1 MRRVPGPVPQ
11 SGVGVTVHDTAPD
24 AADAAHE
31 RVDAGDVARV
41 DRRRRVQAR
50 RRRAGVAYGIAVALL
65 AASIPVLG
73 LVGVQTI
80 LDSSDGEVVDPVL
93 DPSEPGYRALIQPSP
108 TMLLIQEDAQGSMVG
123 GAVLSLAGQEGGGGS
138 VMIYPPNLAGEVPD
152 IGVLPIAAASAFSGD
167 EAALSAAEWTLHID
181 IPEVV
186 ALSSEELADFYA
198 ATGPLTIQNPDAV
211 RLDDGTT
218 FPAGSLELQPD
229 EIPRYTAH
237 LGDDESQLNR
247 LLRQQLVW
255 EAWIDQIS
263 DAGAVTFPGEQDS
276 GLARFLAGIVEG
288 THRVE
293 NLPLDAGSTQLDE
306 GTVVELRLDEERWA
320 QLLPDLVP
328 FPAGAAEGDRYVV
341 RVLAGTEDDSTVR
354 PAARRIVTAGGQISM
369 IGNADEFGHQ
379 TTEVIYYD
387 PAHRSDAEAVADA
400 LGFGTVTL
408 VDEIDDSADVIVVLG
423 ADATF

>member
-1 MRRVPGPVPQ
+1 M
-11 SGVGVTVHDTAPD
+11 TVQDTAPD
-24 AADAAHE
+24 HLRSADDP
-31 RVDAGDVARV
+31 VDSDEHLARS
-41 DRRRRVQAR
+41 DRRRRALR
-50 RRRAGVAYGIAVALL
+50 RCRRTGVAYGVAVAAL
-65 AASIPVLG
+65 AVSIPVLG
-73 LVGVQTI
+73 FVGVQAI
-80 LDSSDGEVVDPVL
+80 LGSSDGEVVDPVL

-108 TMLLIQEDAQGSMVG
+108 TMLLIHENDEGAMVG
-123 GAVLSLAGQEGGGGS
+123 GAVLSLAGAEGGGGS
-138 VMIYPPNLAGEVPD
+138 VVVYPPSLVGEIPD
-152 IGVLPIAAASAFSGD
+152 IGDLSIAVANDFNGD
-167 EAALSAAEWTLHID
+167 EAALAAAEWTLHVD

-186 ALSSEELADFYA
+186 ALSHDELAEFYA
-198 ATGPLTIQNPDAV
+198 ATGPLTIQNPDTV

-218 FPAGSLELQPD
+218 FPAGPLELQPD

-237 LGDDESQLNR
+237 LGDEESQLNR

-255 EAWIDQIS
+255 EAWIDQIAAS
-263 DAGAVTFPGEQDS
+263 GATSFPGEQDS
-276 GLARFLAGIVEG
+276 GLARFLGGIVEG

-293 NLPLDAGSTQLDE
+293 NLPLDADSAQPDVGE
-306 GTVVELRLDEERWA
+306 VVELRLDEERWA

-328 FPAGAAEGDRYVV
+328 FPAGAVEGDRYVV

-354 PAARRIVTAGGQISM
+354 PAARRIVTAGGQINM
-369 IGNADEFGHQ
+369 IGNADEFGHE

-423 ADATF
+423 ADATL